1 MRYYIEPGISLT
13 VGEGLYSEVPDVVPT
28 VRPHSKLLYCES
40 GDSAKSDNQL
50 VTDEAKPL
58 VPATEKTSDEDDSKS
73 KEESDEGDEVK
84 EKAAPSVPEL
94 EPIPVALF
102 GSHVENCH
110 SSNNQPFMKEFEVRC
125 LVTVTPTFQ

>member
-1 MRYYIEPGISLT
+1 M
-13 VGEGLYSEVPDVVPT
+13 PDVVPT

-58 VPATEKTSDEDDSKS
+58 VPEKTSDKDDSKS

>member
-1 MRYYIEPGISLT
+1 M
-13 VGEGLYSEVPDVVPT
+13 VPDVVPT

-58 VPATEKTSDEDDSKS
+58 VSAIEKTLDENDSKS
-73 KEESDEGDEVK
+73 SDEGDEVK
-84 EKAAPSVPEL
+84 EKAALSVPEL

-110 SSNNQPFMKEFEVRC
+110 SSNNQPFMTEFEVRC
-125 LVTVTPTFQ
+125 LVTVTPTF